1 MGCASYFV
9 EMRKVS
15 NLGRPM
21 ANHPDIQ
28 QVINEFTLEENRL
41 KEMIHEYLH
50 GMESDFVVAW
60 QYQKELYRIQSK
72 LKILNKLV
80 DFGIPQIEQDIAKHS
95 RLIGEDIGPLLK
107 FCYERRL
114 IELNEELIN
123 QIIRKALPGD
133 KELMSDLIR
142 KTLLK
147 NISGFSLHTY
157 SGSIREISFTC
168 MRGKLRIAFPDL
180 KKRKN
185 DNGMQDYEISIL
197 EKYHF
202 YPVGKGKVLSLTLS
216 GNHDEQHDQAM
227 EVLARLILEHKIMD
241 TGDNF
246 IKVKDPK
253 MATS

>member
-1 MGCASYFV
+1 
-9 EMRKVS
+9 
-15 NLGRPM
+15 M

-28 QVINEFTLEENRL
+28 QVINEYSLEEKRL

-50 GMESDFVVAW
+50 GIESDFVVAW

-80 DFGIPQIEQDIAKHS
+80 DFGIPQIEQDIAKHN
-95 RLIGEDIGPLLK
+95 RLISEDNGPVFK
-107 FCYERRL
+107 FYYERRL
-114 IELNEELIN
+114 IELNEELVN
-123 QIIRKALPGD
+123 QLIRKALPGNN
-133 KELMSDLIR
+133 ELISELTR
-142 KTLLK
+142 KTLSK
-147 NISGFSLHTY
+147 KISGFSLHTHR
-157 SGSIREISFTC
+157 GSIREIAFTC
-168 MRGKLRIAFPDL
+168 TRGKLRIAFPDL
-180 KKRKN
+180 KKKKN
-185 DNGMQDYEISIL
+185 NNGMQDYEINIL

-216 GNHDEQHDQAM
+216 GNQDEQHDQAM

-253 MATS
+253 IATS

>member
-1 MGCASYFV
+1 MA
-9 EMRKVS
+9 KVS

-28 QVINEFTLEENRL
+28 QVINEYSLEEKRL

-80 DFGIPQIEQDIAKHS
+80 DFGIPQIEQDIAKHN
-95 RLIGEDIGPLLK
+95 RLIGEDIGPLLQ
-107 FCYERRL
+107 FHYEHRL
-114 IELNEELIN
+114 IELNEELVN
-123 QIIRKALPGD
+123 QLIRKALPGNN
-133 KELMSDLIR
+133 ELISELTR
-142 KTLLK
+142 KTLSK
-147 NISGFSLHTY
+147 KISGFSLHTHR
-157 SGSIREISFTC
+157 GSIREIAFTC
-168 MRGKLRIAFPDL
+168 TRGKLRIAFPDL
-180 KKRKN
+180 KKKKN
-185 DNGMQDYEISIL
+185 NNGMQDYEINIL

-253 MATS
+253 IATS